1 MSVTRTIEISN
12 YEKEQDEIEKS
23 NFFMRTINYFSLDW
37 FSFDWS
43 NYEWFEMN
51 WSVVLYIFLVL
62 WIVFSILSIRKYLN
76 CEHKFF
82 YITLSILPIVNVV
95 LYFGDFCKLSIE
107 KYNNYNYNTR
117 SNVNG
122 QGVGFI
128 NSAMVY
134 PSIVRQKMN
143 NPPMNVGNNQRM
155 NNQRMNNQNN
165 NQRMNNQNNNRR
177 MNNQNNNQRMN
188 NQPMNVGNNNRRLSK
203 NNIFMTNRRS
213 NI

>member
-51 WSVVLYIFLVL
+51 WSVVLYIFIVL

-82 YITLSILPIVNVV
+82 I
-95 LYFGDFCKLSIE
+95 
-107 KYNNYNYNTR
+107 
-117 SNVNG
+117 
-122 QGVGFI
+122 
-128 NSAMVY
+128 
-134 PSIVRQKMN
+134 
-143 NPPMNVGNNQRM
+143 
-155 NNQRMNNQNN
+155 
-165 NQRMNNQNNNRR
+165 
-177 MNNQNNNQRMN
+177 
-188 NQPMNVGNNNRRLSK
+188 
-203 NNIFMTNRRS
+203 
-213 NI
+213 